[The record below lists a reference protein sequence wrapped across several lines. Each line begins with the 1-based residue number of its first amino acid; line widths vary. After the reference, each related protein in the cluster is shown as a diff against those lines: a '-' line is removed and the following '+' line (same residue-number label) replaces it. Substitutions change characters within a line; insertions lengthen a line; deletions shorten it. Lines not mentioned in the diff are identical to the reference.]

1 MEGVGRVF
9 RAHNVKLLN
18 RLIDNELP
26 EARGCVDP
34 MHEDFYKPLKE
45 IYYE

>member
-1 MEGVGRVF
+1 MKTLNLF
-9 RAHNVKLLN
+9 QAHNAKLAQ

-34 MHEDFYKPLKE
+34 MNEDFYKPLKT
-45 IYYE
+45 IMK